1 MGIAAHSGAVFQYA
15 SGATARTWV
24 VSFGG
29 RTALSPTLNMRFEL
43 EDNFSTAQ
51 FDRGLPTQTQP
62 QSHQDF
68 VFAVAVD
75 FPVHRR

>member
-1 MGIAAHSGAVFQYA
+1 MGIVARSGAVWQYS
-15 SGATARTWV
+15 SGNSAQVWV

-75 FPVHRR
+75 FPVHHR